1 MIQFEN
7 VTKRFPGGQEA
18 VSGLTLSVDKGE
30 MVFVTGHS
38 GAGKSTLLK
47 LIALIERP
55 TSGQVIIDGQNT
67 RRVRRRKIP
76 GYRRQIGMV
85 FQDHKL
91 LYDRPV
97 AENVALPLII
107 AGLSPRDAGK
117 RVRAA
122 LDQVGLLHKEK
133 KNPETLSAGEQQ
145 RVGIARAI
153 VTRPKLLIADEP
165 TGNLDP
171 DLSLEV
177 MRIFRRFNEVGVTL
191 LIASHDIALIDKLG
205 CRRIELEEGQLQQ
218 AQDDEDIVADFD
230 VDFGRLTA
238 MLRPILQV
246 SETTL
251 AGAANGKVQWNA
263 SAPVFQS
270 MASRP
275 QAPSRA
281 PTVST
286 TGPASSPPCLT
297 CWPSASRRPAS
308 HQASTTWSSIRPTYG

>member
-1 MIQFEN
+1 MIQIEN
-7 VTKRFPGGQEA
+7 VTKRYPGGQEA
-18 VSGLTLSVDKGE
+18 LAGLDLSIETGE

-55 TSGQVIIDGQNT
+55 STGQVVVDGQNT
-67 RRVRRRKIP
+67 RRVKRRRIP
-76 GYRRQIGMV
+76 AYRRQIGMV

-91 LYDRPV
+91 LYDRRV
-97 AENVALPLII
+97 FDNVALPLII
-107 AGLSPRDAGK
+107 AGVSHRDAGR

-133 KNPETLSAGEQQ
+133 QSPETLSAGEQQ

-191 LIASHDIALIDKLG
+191 LIASHDISLIDRLG
-205 CRRIELEEGQLQQ
+205 CRRIALE
-218 AQDDEDIVADFD
+218 D
-230 VDFGRLTA
+230 GRL
-238 MLRPILQV
+238 QEE
-246 SETTL
+246 ETDPWL
-251 AGAANGKVQWNA
+251 
-263 SAPVFQS
+263 
-270 MASRP
+270 
-275 QAPSRA
+275 
-281 PTVST
+281 
-286 TGPASSPPCLT
+286 
-297 CWPSASRRPAS
+297 
-308 HQASTTWSSIRPTYG
+308 